1 MPSIR
6 ERISLATRSL
16 FGRETRNVQLP
27 MESMYHSYGMPPPL
41 SSIEALASYGDN
53 AWLAAAVDKL
63 ARELARTKFHL
74 QTINSKGEIEI
85 VQKHQAQE
93 TLKHPQ
99 QTKTGKSIMSGM
111 DLKLITGYHLCLLGE
126 AFWILDKRLKVNGA
140 PTLIDILLPRY
151 VYPKI
156 VGGELVSY
164 TYRLP
169 DREIEL
175 APEDVVH
182 FKLPDPEKWQR
193 GQPPVQAIR
202 YALDTYREADVVNFN
217 KLKQNAVPPGTLE
230 SEQFLTPEQRTQIG
244 LEFKQNFGG
253 ARNAGKVPVLPQ
265 GMHFNKVQESNND
278 MQWAEGKETNKK
290 EILARYGVGPEILGL
305 TESQTRA
312 NAEAAIFVFM
322 KFGASFFIEKF
333 ADTLDNDYSPAFP
346 DTEDMSWAFPDPVP
360 ENMEEKRATAAA
372 LFAAGALTPDE
383 MRKEFGLE
391 PLNIAGSTDIP
402 YIPIGMVPAGEPPP
416 SLAL

>member
-1 MPSIR
+1 MSIR
-6 ERISLATRSL
+6 DRLSQATRSL
-16 FGRETRNVQLP
+16 FGRETRNVPLP
-27 MESMYHSYGMPPPL
+27 MEQVYQSYGMPPLFKPT
-41 SSIEALASYGDN
+41 EALASYGDN
-53 AWLAAAVDKL
+53 AWLAASVDKL
-63 ARELARTKFHL
+63 SRELARTKFHL
-74 QTINSKGEIEI
+74 QTVNAKGEIEI
-85 VQKHQAQE
+85 VQKHQALE

-126 AFWILDKRLKVNGA
+126 AFWALDKRLKVNGA
-140 PTLIDILLPRY
+140 PTSIDILLPNY
-151 VYPKI
+151 VYPQIK
-156 VGGELVSY
+156 GGELLSY

-169 DREIEL
+169 DREIVL

-193 GQPPVQAIR
+193 GQPPVQSIR
-202 YALDTYREADVVNFN
+202 YALDTYQQADVLNFN
-217 KLKQNAVPPGTLE
+217 KLKNNAVPPGTLE
-230 SEQFLTPEQRTQIG
+230 TEQTMTPEQRRQIG
-244 LEFKQNFGG
+244 QEFKQNFAG
-253 ARNAGKVPVLPQ
+253 AANAGKVPVLPQ

-278 MQWAEGKETNKK
+278 MQWAQGKEANRT

-305 TESQTRA
+305 TDSQTRA

-346 DTEDMSWAFPDPVP
+346 DTDEMTWTFPDPVP
-360 ENMEEKRATAAA
+360 ENMEEKRANASA

-383 MRKEFGLE
+383 MRKSFGLE
-391 PLNIAGSTDIP
+391 PLNIVGSSDIP
-402 YIPIGMVPAGEPPP
+402 YVPIGMVPAGEPPP